1 MTSEKQCNEPEEKEE
16 HIVKSEEI
24 LSPLLTAF
32 LTQKEMEEL
41 RTMPFTGQK
50 KQKS

>member
-1 MTSEKQCNEPEEKEE
+1 MTSEKQCNEPEVREE
-16 HIVKSEEI
+16 LIVKSEEI
-24 LSPLLTAF
+24 LSPLLTVI
-32 LTQKEMEEL
+32 LPQKEMEEL